1 MRMLVTG
8 GTGFVGSNLVLALM
22 EQGHQ
27 VAITGTDAEQ
37 TIPGFKGKYMQP
49 SLIGLDWKSLG
60 KIDVLFHQA
69 AINDTTNLDRDE
81 MFHSNVDASLE
92 LFKQAVKHG
101 CKQIVYASSTAI
113 YGDALAP
120 YKEAMPFTPLNP
132 YGDSKW
138 ELDKQAM
145 AFAKK
150 ANVVIVGL
158 RYCNI
163 YGPRENHKGKRAS
176 MIYQM
181 AQQMRKGSPKLF
193 KSGEQK
199 RDFIYVKDVVQ
210 ANLLASKAKES
221 CVVNCGY
228 GKATSFNELVGY
240 INLVLGTKH
249 KPTYIDNP
257 YADRYQNHT
266 QCDMSLAKKKIG
278 FVPQWDPKKGIED
291 YFKSGFL

>member
-1 MRMLVTG
+1 MRVLVTG
-8 GTGFVGSNLVLALM
+8 GTGFVGSNLVLALI
-22 EQGHQ
+22 EQGHE
-27 VAITGTDAEQ
+27 VLITGTDAEQ
-37 TIPGFKGKYMQP
+37 TIPGFKGKYLQP
-49 SLIGLDWKSLG
+49 SLVGLDWKHLG

-81 MFHSNVDASLE
+81 MFHSNVDASME
-92 LFKQAVKHG
+92 LFKQALKHG
-101 CKQIVYASSTAI
+101 CKNIVYASSTAI
-113 YGDALAP
+113 YGDAKAP
-120 YKEAMPFTPLNP
+120 YKEDMSFTPLNP
-132 YGDSKW
+132 YGESKW

-150 ANVVIVGL
+150 TGVVVVGL

-181 AQQMRKGSPKLF
+181 AQQMRKGPPRLF
-193 KSGEQK
+193 RSGEQR

-210 ANLLASKAKES
+210 ANLLAAKVNVS

-228 GKATSFNELVGY
+228 GKATSFNELVEH
-240 INLVLGTKH
+240 INAVLGTKH
-249 KPTYIDNP
+249 KPHYIDNP
-257 YADRYQNHT
+257 YSDRYQNHT
-266 QCDMSLAKKKIG
+266 QSDMSYAKKMLG